1 MTYYYQRQKN
11 VQEICMIIIIITII
25 TCINMHFV
33 NSSNTRICIVLGNN
47 NNCYVDVANPL
58 NLTNFTLAAAKTC
71 KLASIDNL
79 RKNPIELEIIKVL
92 KEKVYLLMLTWRRNL
107 KNNHHAKCL
116 I

>member
-1 MTYYYQRQKN
+1 
-11 VQEICMIIIIITII
+11 
-25 TCINMHFV
+25 MHFV

-79 RKNPIELEIIKVL
+79 RKNPIELQLKV
-92 KEKVYLLMLTWRRNL
+92 K
-107 KNNHHAKCL
+107 
-116 I
+116 